1 MHKGLEK
8 QLEPKDNKKNEKKT
22 ELWTIQQRQFIN
34 MMIDAED
41 L

>member
-1 MHKGLEK
+1 M
-8 QLEPKDNKKNEKKT
+8 

-41 L
+41 LWEEVVGKDKCNKGKFK